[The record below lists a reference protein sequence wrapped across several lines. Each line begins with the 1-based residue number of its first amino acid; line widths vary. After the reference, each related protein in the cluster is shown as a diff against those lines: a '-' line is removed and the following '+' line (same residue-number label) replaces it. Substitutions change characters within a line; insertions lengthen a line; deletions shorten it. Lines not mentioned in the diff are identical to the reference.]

1 MRYKS
6 AHAPFGK
13 VRELPLDLKP
23 GYQFWMQILIAA
35 LHTGMIK

>member
-13 VRELPLDLKP
+13 RELPLDLKP
-23 GYQFWMQILIAA
+23 ELSVLMQILIAA
-35 LHTGMIK
+35 PYKA